1 MSKLMTA
8 KTIEEAVKLARG
20 TRMFNESNAS
30 RENLFK
36 QISYKT
42 STGGTALL
50 SEYGFLR
57 YQGIMPL
64 NLPDGIRIVVLPD
77 IHAPAHNKQWLW
89 AIEQFLAE
97 YRPHILIFIG
107 DSTDFFFLSR
117 WPKPPRQGYNAMLE
131 LEESRELHDRL
142 IKVSGC
148 LWAFET
154 EGNHEN
160 RTNSFLSA
168 VAPQISTL
176 VDMDSQE
183 PIMNYSKL
191 LGYKGDG
198 SEKIT
203 FVTDERGF
211 GGYGGCIILNDQIR
225 LIHGLPLRPRAGGSP
240 RVFTDQLGQSVMHG
254 HSHRFGE
261 NHRETLTEVLSAQEI
276 GFLANPNRAEMSY
289 HNLLS
294 NGHPGFAAGEVIGGT
309 VNLELI
315 PIIQALHDNRLRYSF
330 WFQDREYVTED

>member
-8 KTIEEAVKLARG
+8 RTIEEAVKKARG
-20 TRMFNESNAS
+20 TKMFNESQTA
-30 RENLFK
+30 RENLFN
-36 QISYKT
+36 QITYES
-42 STGGTALL
+42 SAGGTLPL
-50 SEYGFLR
+50 SKYSFLR
-57 YQGIMPL
+57 YQGILPL
-64 NLPDGIRIVVLPD
+64 NLPDGLRIVVLPD

-89 AIEQFLAE
+89 MIEQFLAE

-117 WPKPPRQGYNAMLE
+117 WPKPPRQGYNAMQE

-183 PIMNYSKL
+183 PVMNYSKL
-191 LGYKGDG
+191 LGYKGG
-198 SEKIT
+198 ERIT

-211 GGYGGCIILNDQIR
+211 GGYGGCIILNGQKR

-240 RVFTDQLGQSVMHG
+240 RVFTDQLGQDVMHG

-261 NHRETLTEVLSAQEI
+261 NHRETLEETLAAQEI
-276 GFLANPNRAEMSY
+276 GYLANPNRAEMSY

-294 NGHPGFAAGEVIGGT
+294 NGHPGLAAGEVIGGT

-315 PIIQALHDNRLRYSF
+315 PIIQAIHENRLRYSM
-330 WFQDREYVTED
+330 WYGDREYVTED

>member
-8 KTIEEAVKLARG
+8 STIEEAVRKARG
-20 TRMFNESNAS
+20 TKMFNETNAA
-30 RENLFK
+30 RQNLFN
-36 QISYKT
+36 QITYESSTNGTLPLHKYSY
-42 STGGTALL
+42 
-50 SEYGFLR
+50 LR
-57 YQGIMPL
+57 YQGVLPL
-64 NLPDGIRIVVLPD
+64 NLPDGLRIVVLPD

-117 WPKPPRQGYNAMLE
+117 WPKPPRQGYNAMQE

-176 VDMDSQE
+176 VGMDDQE
-183 PIMNYSKL
+183 PLMNYSKL
-191 LGYKGDG
+191 LGYKGD
-198 SEKIT
+198 ENIT

-211 GGYGGCIILNDQIR
+211 GGYGGCIILNGQIR

-254 HSHRFGE
+254 HSHRIGE

-276 GFLANPNRAEMSY
+276 GYLANPNRAEMSY

-309 VNLELI
+309 VNLELV
-315 PIIQALHDNRLRYSF
+315 PIIQALTNDRLRFSF
-330 WFQDREYVTED
+330 WYGDREYTTED